1 MNVSKKWE
9 LLFELHLKMLGKID
23 LNCDMGEG
31 YTTDAL
37 IMPLITS
44 ANIACGYH
52 AGGGELMRQT
62 IRLALQHNVA
72 IGAHPSFDDREGF
85 GRREMHLSSDEIYQI
100 VLDQVYIIRKAA
112 EEEGASLHHVKP
124 HGALYNMAANDAMV
138 ADTISRAIKAIDDS
152 LILYGLPNSA
162 SKTSATQHGLG
173 FYREVFSDRTY
184 TDEGILTP
192 RGNTNAMIET
202 AEQSVAQ
209 VLQIILQES
218 LQSTTGQEIPIKAD
232 TICIHGDGEH
242 AVEFAQSINRALH
255 QNNITISAIK

>member
-1 MNVSKKWE
+1 
-9 LLFELHLKMLGKID
+9 MLEKID

-37 IMPLITS
+37 IMPLISS

-62 IRLALQHNVA
+62 IRLAMQHKVA

-85 GRREMHLSSDEIYQI
+85 GRREMHLSSEEIYQI
-100 VLDQVYIIRKAA
+100 VLDQVNIIRKAA
-112 EEEGASLHHVKP
+112 AEEGASLHHVKP
-124 HGALYNMAANDAMV
+124 HGALYNMAAKDAMV
-138 ADTISRAIKAIDDS
+138 ADAISRAIRAIDAS

-162 SKTSATQHGLG
+162 SETSASQYGLQ

-184 TDEGILTP
+184 SDQGTLTP
-192 RGNTNAMIET
+192 RNQPNAMIET

-209 VLQIILQES
+209 VLLIILQET
-218 LQSTTGQEIPIKAD
+218 LQSTTGKEISIKAD
-232 TICIHGDGEH
+232 TVCIHGDGEH
-242 AVEFAQSINRALH
+242 AVAFAQEINRALN
-255 QNNITISAIK
+255 QNNITISAIQ